1 MKGFR
6 LRNIVA
12 IFLLVLM
19 GASVLMAHVWKQ
31 NAYVR
36 LSKEGLKLSRDQ
48 KSLRDSLA
56 LLEMEAGDL
65 RKLAR
70 IESMARTRFGLEY
83 GITAVPV
90 YPEGVEGREGA
101 LARGDVT
108 ATKAREESDLEAGKA
123 AWPTRGL

>member
-1 MKGFR
+1 VKGFR

-12 IFLLVLM
+12 LFLLVLM

-36 LSKEGLKLSRDQ
+36 LSKESMKLAREG
-48 KSLRDSLA
+48 KALRDSIA

-65 RKLAR
+65 KKLGRIEGLAR
-70 IESMARTRFGLEY
+70 ERFGLVY
-83 GITAVPV
+83 GNNPVLV
-90 YPEGVEGREGA
+90 YPEGEDGAEGT
-101 LARGDVT
+101 LARKGAGT
-108 ATKAREESDLEAGKA
+108 APAETGKA

>member
-6 LRNIVA
+6 LRNIIA
-12 IFLLVLM
+12 LFILVLM

-31 NAYVR
+31 NSYVR
-36 LSKEGLKLSRDQ
+36 LSKEGIKLAREG
-48 KSLRDSLA
+48 KALRDTIA
-56 LLEMEAGDL
+56 LLEMQAGDL

-70 IESMARTRFGLEY
+70 IEGLAKERFGLEY

-90 YPEGVEGREGA
+90 YPEAADGREGVF
-101 LARGDVT
+101 ARRGEGSRDGL
-108 ATKAREESDLEAGKA
+108 ESGKA